1 VDVLAVCTGNICRSP
16 AAAAFLGRRL
26 ALFGTDAIVHSSGL
40 LDAGRPIP
48 RRLVKQLARWDL
60 SIDESLRIPLTVEAI
75 ADADIILGLERGHVR
90 SIVLMEPDAT
100 HRTFSLKEFVRRG
113 EERGPADPDQP
124 LDEWLKQ
131 LAAGRVPTDL
141 IGASVKDDVADPY
154 GQSRRAYRRAVAEIE
169 DLSSRAARLLPGRRN
184 GQSA

>member
-1 VDVLAVCTGNICRSP
+1 MCTGNLCRSP
-16 AAAAFLGRRL
+16 ATAAFLQRRL

-40 LDAGRPIP
+40 LDTGEPIP
-48 RRLVKQLARWDL
+48 QQLVKQLARWDL

-75 ADADIILGLERGHVR
+75 ADADVILGLERRHVR

-100 HRTFSLKEFVRRG
+100 NRTFSLKEFVRRG
-113 EERGPADPDQP
+113 EERGPADPDRP

-131 LAAGRVPTDL
+131 LAADRVPTDL

-154 GQSRRAYRRAVAEIE
+154 GHSRRAYRRSVTEIE
-169 DLSSRAARLLPGRRN
+169 DLSSRAARLLQGRHN
-184 GQSA
+184 GQPV